1 MTDKKTPPN
10 VMGWLS
16 GAETALGV
24 AEHLLKTYR
33 PLPAGIVCFH
43 AQQASEKA
51 LKAAIVA
58 LTNDGD
64 AAPETHD
71 LGDLLDHVKKLTG
84 AAIAAKLYEDGRI
97 LTPYATLAPYPNE
110 LSRHLDEAKAKDA
123 VETAQG
129 MADWCKAVIS
139 ERTKTTQNP
148 YKKLGI
154 DFEIPELL
162 ERTINEFVID
172 LNENRGRLAD
182 CYEEEIRSLLNCYDL
197 CLTEDQIQLLRDYYQ
212 WGGIYDVAGGYRDSV
227 SVNDRRPLPP
237 ETGKDETQ
245 GQGRGR

>member
-1 MTDKKTPPN
+1 MAD
-10 VMGWLS
+10 VSSAMRWLS
-16 GAETALGV
+16 MATDELAATGRF
-24 AEHLLKTYR
+24 LKV
-33 PLPAGIVCFH
+33 LPPIQSWIVCFH

-64 AAPETHD
+64 DAPETHD

-84 AAIAAKLYEDGRI
+84 ADIAAKLYEDGRA

-123 VETAQG
+123 VEMAQG
-129 MADWCKAVIS
+129 MVDWCKAVIS
-139 ERTKTTQNP
+139 ERSKTTQNP
-148 YKKLGI
+148 CKKLGI

-182 CYEEEIRSLLNCYDL
+182 CYEEEIRSLLNAYDL